1 MRYIKK
7 SLSLLLAAVI
17 IASTLG
23 AMPFS
28 VYAAKSDSDLIMN
41 LDLGAGNG
49 TNSDYSAKDGYT
61 DTYAKTYSWSNTA
74 EVRTVDGKTAL
85 YNQNGYVYANVGN
98 SNLYNNDS
106 WRIEFMFRKDGSAQD
121 DALLIG
127 LGTAN
132 GSYDIS
138 NWYTDDVLTLHQG
151 GYLTVCG
158 TEINDASAN
167 AKLKLNTGEVS
178 YYSIIFNADSKYL
191 TLTKNGE
198 IGFEMHLNDSQINSF
213 KHIGFISAGCHA
225 GGVSRGWYTGTIDG
239 YYYYIKA
246 YNEPK
251 CPETVGRISVDPV
264 IYTHGTKSATQNSS
278 TGDYGYMMYGTQIAD
293 ETVQGELKTEI
304 KLPKGAT
311 LDSVY
316 CPDNDYVEFERSKGT
331 YYLSGSFSSD
341 DYKVSDG
348 GEKYARIRFK
358 YTYNDKQYAEWH
370 NFCVKTN
377 PVPTHSM
384 IYAQAYKTKTWAWED
399 NSEKSAVAF
408 QVTALGSAGP
418 DSSGASFANWGAT
431 SSKSHKA
438 NSWNIYDPFNDELQC
453 NTNNNG
459 TVSTVLIEQNTSS
472 VVDKTTGFAAAAS
485 NTDGEVNVGI
495 YTDYAK
501 YYVDKSTDSIL
512 GAEHKAGES
521 EYKIQLLAEN
531 LSQSYTSGQ
540 RVDVIQHDSYWMS
553 DITSNHLGEYAWYS
567 KKKSETVTLQGST
580 DNGSTTGEYWY
591 AAENQEGRKAKAT
604 LITKYSVTVFDK
616 TNARNA
622 YSNTYS
628 TSYNSGYY
636 DLDAWRNY
644 VNARLDIEGQLNN
657 YELTEVDGAKL
668 TNLQNSFALL
678 GSVADYSAL
687 IAAVRQAAETV
698 NKSDLYEDVTVLS
711 DKLSE
716 TKAAAF
722 ENSDIN
728 SAHLLDNQIQVDA
741 LTVALQYA
749 YSETVVKK
757 SNVEVKFS
765 VYLDNELINTV
776 SKSAEYN
783 RSIMLSASEILSG
796 ADNYSVIKWT
806 NGGTTVSTKNYQYVL
821 TPTQK
826 CSIACYLTSTP
837 SELDSFCKV
846 ELYDIAKRKNT
857 DFYVQ
862 KTSTYAEII
871 AQAQNNTASVLYYAL
886 DGWEINGAADYN
898 LSDVIGDIDLI
909 KVQPIYKPTAESYQV
924 SVSGGTINT
933 GSAGYAFDTKAAIS
947 FEGDGSFVC
956 WAVKYDND
964 SYRVA
969 SYDETYDFY
978 ISGNMEF
985 IAITEE
991 NYGTYASKLQKYST
1005 SDNTTETAPSLE
1017 VLRAKKALPSM
1028 RGPAEDESCA
1038 EFKGA
1043 YWDEENGKLIIV
1055 AQITGGAK
1063 YASCGT
1069 VALYNGK
1076 TVVTPSVSQTESNQ
1090 FMISYRLGKS
1100 FNNRKISVMAFAK
1113 ENADDSNS
1121 VYSPAEEI
1129 TIPAEEPVAVIGNSI
1144 TSQVKYDLEAGTY
1157 DIIKNN
1163 KNVLTNVS
1171 ADLSL
1176 RNGTYV
1182 DVTWYEKHSPEIKNF
1197 SDSAGNGIQLK
1208 VTSTNWGWPNI
1219 EQIFKIYDGKD
1230 YVLTTVNIFNGDS
1243 STIES
1248 NYICPVFVNKAGNFR
1263 DGKQPWSKFLHVPY
1277 DNDGWSIFENYS
1289 LKKNEWDTSHEFT
1302 ALYDTGN
1309 KSGLIIGSVTHDNWK
1324 TGVYFEGSSNGV
1336 KQIKAYGGAAS
1347 KETAFRANY
1356 NSNQYRGP
1364 EAHGYVKGTKISSPT
1379 IFIGDFTDW
1388 EYGIHQYTA
1397 ANTAITPMRTAGDLG
1412 GVPFGWQSWG
1422 NIAEYLTYENA
1433 TGNINAIKNN
1443 LQTYWETDENGNPD
1457 GTPIVMNLDSWSNEI
1472 KIEDGDDNPWNDN
1485 ENALRAFV
1493 AQCEANGQ
1501 IPGIYHTPFT
1511 NWCSYEQLTTEGEEW
1526 WTHPER
1532 VLKKDGEFVSQIDGG
1547 YPLDPTNPDVI
1558 QENVNKINYFKSLG
1572 FKYVK
1577 LDFLSHGLCEGDFYN
1592 PDITTGMQAFNYGMK
1607 AIADAAGDD
1616 MFINYS
1622 IAPLFPYQYANGRRM
1637 GCDCWYSASDCE
1649 YILNQITYG
1658 FWEGDIYNYPDPD
1671 HTVIYKTRNDTSSV
1685 NEAKM
1690 MMTANAIAGANMLLG
1705 DSFCNYNHYNSSGKV
1720 DYSYTGADGAI
1731 ERALSYACNRR
1742 ITALAKKGKTFEPV
1756 LDDTY
1761 PYHAKVFRMEDDN
1774 GDIYYAIFR
1783 FNGDSEWYF
1792 RVYLPS
1798 EYNYRATELWS
1809 GAQLRNGDPIWL
1821 YVDIEVDNYD
1831 AVIYKFER
1839 V

>member
-1 MRYIKK
+1 MKALKRMFCIL
-7 SLSLLLAAVI
+7 LSLVI
-17 IASTLG
+17 VATTLG
-23 AMPFS
+23 AMP
-28 VYAAKSDSDLIMN
+28 VMAAKSDKDLIMN
-41 LDLGAGNG
+41 LDLGAGSG
-49 TNSDYSAKDGYT
+49 TNTDYSAKDGYS

-106 WRIEFMFRKDGSAQD
+106 WRIEFMFKKGGSAQD

-132 GSYDIS
+132 GSYDIN
-138 NWYTDDVLTLHQG
+138 NWYTDDTLTIHQG
-151 GYLTVCG
+151 GYISVCG
-158 TEINDASAN
+158 TEINDAEAN
-167 AKLKLNTGEVS
+167 AKLKINTDEVS
-178 YYSIIFNADSKYL
+178 YYSIIFSAESEYL
-191 TLTKNGE
+191 TLTKNGV
-198 IGFEMHLNDSQINSF
+198 IAFEMHLNDTQINNF
-213 KHIGFISAGCHA
+213 KHVGFISAGCHA

-251 CPETVGRISVDPV
+251 CPETVGKITVDPV

-293 ETVQGELKTEI
+293 ETVMGELKTEVT
-304 KLPKGAT
+304 LPKGAT
-311 LDSVY
+311 LDAVY

-341 DYKVSDG
+341 EYKVSNNE
-348 GEKYARIRFK
+348 EKYARIRFK
-358 YTYNDKQYAEWH
+358 YTINEKQYVEWH

-384 IYAQAYKTKTWAWED
+384 IYAQAYKPKTVVWND
-399 NSEKSAVAF
+399 NTEKSAVAF
-408 QVTALGSAGP
+408 QVVALGSVGP
-418 DSSGASFANWGAT
+418 ASSGATSANWGAT
-431 SSKSHKA
+431 SLKSHNA
-438 NSWNIYDPFNDELQC
+438 NSWNIYDPFSDDLQC
-453 NTNNNG
+453 NTNDNG
-459 TVSTVLIEQNTSS
+459 SVSPVLIAQNTSS
-472 VVDKTTGFAAAAS
+472 EVDKTTGFAVAAT

-495 YTDYAK
+495 YTDHAK
-501 YYVDKSTDSIL
+501 YYVDKSADSIL

-521 EYKIQLLAEN
+521 EYRIQLFMEN

-540 RVDVIQHDSYWMS
+540 RVDVVQHDSYWMNDVS
-553 DITSNHLGEYAWYS
+553 SGHLGEYAWYS
-567 KKKSETVTLQGST
+567 KKKSETITLQGST

-622 YSNTYS
+622 FNDTYS
-628 TSYNSGYY
+628 TKYNSSYY
-636 DLDAWRNY
+636 DLDAWKEY
-644 VNARLDIEGQLNN
+644 INARLDVEGQLNN
-657 YELTEVDGAKL
+657 YELTEVDNQKL
-668 TNLQNSFALL
+668 TNLQNRFALL

-687 IAAVRQAAETV
+687 IAAVIQAQEAV
-698 NKSDLYEDVTVLS
+698 DKSDLYEDTTALAQ
-711 DKLSE
+711 KLNE
-716 TKAAAF
+716 TKEAAF
-722 ENSDIN
+722 ENSDI
-728 SAHLLDNQIQVDA
+728 SDAHLLNNQTIVDYY
-741 LTVALQYA
+741 TIGLQYE
-749 YSETVVKK
+749 YSETVEKK
-757 SNVEVKFS
+757 SNVEVEFS
-765 VYLDNELINTV
+765 VYLDGNLVNSSSLSTV
-776 SKSAEYN
+776 YN
-783 RSIMLSASEILSG
+783 QTKTLRASDILSD
-796 ADNYSVIKWT
+796 AENYNVVKWT
-806 NGGTTVSTKNYQYVL
+806 NGGTTVATKGYQFNIV
-821 TPTQK
+821 PTQK
-826 CSIACYLTSTP
+826 CKICCYLI
-837 SELDSFCKV
+837 SEPYQSDSLCKV
-846 ELYDIAKRKNT
+846 ELYDISKRKNT
-857 DFYVQ
+857 EFYVS
-862 KTSTYAEII
+862 KTCTYAEII
-871 AQAQNNTASVLYYAL
+871 AQAQGLTSNVLYYAL
-886 DGWEINGAADYN
+886 SGWEINGATDYN
-898 LSDVIGDIDLI
+898 LSDSIGDTELV
-909 KVQPIYKPTAESYQV
+909 KVYPIYTPTVENYQV
-924 SVSGGTINT
+924 SISGGTIST
-933 GSAGYAFDTKAAIS
+933 GSAGYAFDSNAAIS
-947 FEGDGSFVC
+947 FEGDGNFVC
-956 WAVKYDND
+956 WVVKYDNET
-964 SYRVA
+964 YRVV

-978 ISGNMEF
+978 ITGNMNF
-985 IAITEE
+985 VAITEE
-991 NYGTYASKLQKYST
+991 NYSSYASKLQKNNT
-1005 SDNTTETAPSLE
+1005 SVNDEKATPTLE
-1017 VLRAKKALPSM
+1017 DLQAKKAIPSM
-1028 RGPAEDESCA
+1028 RGSAEDESSID
-1038 EFKGA
+1038 FNGA
-1043 YWDEENGKLIIV
+1043 YWDEENSKLIVV
-1055 AQITGGAK
+1055 AQVAGGAK
-1063 YASCGT
+1063 YVSCGT

-1076 TVVTPSVSQTESNQ
+1076 TVVTPSVSQTAKSNQ

-1100 FNNRKISVMAFAK
+1100 FKNRKIKIMAFAK
-1113 ENADDSNS
+1113 ENADNDELI
-1121 VYSPAEEI
+1121 YSPAEEI
-1129 TIPAEEPVAVIGNSI
+1129 AIPAEEPVAKIGNSI

-1163 KNVLTNVS
+1163 KNVLTNVT

-1176 RNGTYV
+1176 KDGRYL
-1182 DVTWYEKHSPEIKNF
+1182 DVTWYEKHTPEITNIT
-1197 SDSAGNGIQLK
+1197 DGAGNGVQLK
-1208 VTSTNWGWPNI
+1208 ITSTNWGWPDI

-1230 YVLTTVNIFNGDS
+1230 YVLTTVNISNGDG

-1309 KSGLIIGSVTHDNWK
+1309 KSGLIIGSVTHDDWK
-1324 TGVYFEGSSNGV
+1324 TGVYYEGSSNGV

-1364 EAHGYVKGTKISSPT
+1364 ETHGYVKGKKVSSPT
-1379 IFIGDFTDW
+1379 MFIGDFTDW
-1388 EYGIHQYTA
+1388 EYGIHQYTS
-1397 ANTAITPMRTAGDLG
+1397 ANTAIVPMRTAGDLG

-1433 TGNINAIKNN
+1433 MGNINAIKNN

-1472 KIEDGDDNPWNDN
+1472 KLDDGDDNPWNDN
-1485 ENALRAFV
+1485 ENALRHFV

-1526 WTHPER
+1526 WTHPDR

-1558 QENVNKINYFKSLG
+1558 QDNINKINYFKSLG

-1658 FWEGDIYNYPDPD
+1658 FWEGDVYNYPDPD
-1671 HTVIYKTRNDTSSV
+1671 HTVIYKTRNDTASE
-1685 NEAKM
+1685 NETKLM
-1690 MMTANAIAGANMLLG
+1690 LTANAIAGANMLLG
-1705 DSFCNYNHYNSSGKV
+1705 DSFFNYDHYNSSGQV

-1731 ERALSYACNRR
+1731 QRAQQYACNRQ
-1742 ITALAKKGKTFEPV
+1742 IIALAKKGKTFEPV

-1792 RVYLPS
+1792 RVYLPT

-1809 GAQLRNGDPIWL
+1809 GTQLRNGDPIWA
-1821 YVDIEVDNYD
+1821 YVDIEVPNYD
-1831 AVIYKFER
+1831 AVIYKFVR